1 MNDVGLAKYPLRAL
15 FNISPK
21 LNYPLSR
28 VQEAGCLL
36 GGIGLGLGLWMQG
49 RDDDFLGEVISG

>member
-36 GGIGLGLGLWMQG
+36 GGIGLKLGLLWMQ
-49 RDDDFLGEVISG
+49 